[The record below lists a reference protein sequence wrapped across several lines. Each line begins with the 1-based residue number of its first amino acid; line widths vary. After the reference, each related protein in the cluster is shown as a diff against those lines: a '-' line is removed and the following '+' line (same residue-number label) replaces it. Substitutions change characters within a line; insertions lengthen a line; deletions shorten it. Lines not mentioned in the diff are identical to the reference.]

1 MIQMSKTKAKIII
14 KTVLSAAWWAAL
26 ALLFVTMISIIGA
39 KLRGEVPKLFGY
51 SVMQV
56 ISGSMEDDIPKGSFI
71 LVKSEDPENIKK
83 DDIISFYSDDMTI
96 QGYPNTHRVV
106 EDPIITDEGIEFVT
120 RGDANPE
127 NDRVTAKGDKLIGK
141 YVKNLDGLTRLSVAL
156 EGNTMMIIIGV
167 ILMAS
172 VFMITYTAVL
182 ESKKSSESETDD

>member
-1 MIQMSKTKAKIII
+1 MMQMSKTKAKRII
-14 KTVLSAAWWAAL
+14 KISLSAAWWVAI
-26 ALLFVTMISIIGA
+26 ALLFVIMVSIIGA

-51 SVMQV
+51 SVMHV

-106 EDPIITDEGIEFVT
+106 EDPIITDNGIEFVT

-127 NDRVTAKGDKLIGK
+127 NDKVTAKGENLIGV
-141 YVKNLDGLTRLSVAL
+141 YVKNLDALSRLSVAL
-156 EGNTMMIIIGV
+156 EGKTMIIIIGV

-182 ESKKSSESETDD
+182 ESKNGSESKADD

>member
-1 MIQMSKTKAKIII
+1 MSKTKAKRII
-14 KTVLSAAWWAAL
+14 KITLSAAWWVAI
-26 ALLFVTMISIIGA
+26 ALLFVIMVSIIGA

-51 SVMQV
+51 SVMHV

-106 EDPIITDEGIEFVT
+106 EDPIITDNGIEFVT

-127 NDRVTAKGDKLIGK
+127 NDKVTAKGENLIGV
-141 YVKNLDGLTRLSVAL
+141 YVKNLDGLSRLSVAL
-156 EGNTMMIIIGV
+156 EGKTMIIIIGV
-167 ILMAS
+167 VLMAS

-182 ESKKSSESETDD
+182 ESKNGSDGKADD